1 MRHTDHQRL
10 KRRNITSM
18 LFCAV
23 LCAAMFIAC
32 DPQQAEQTGSL
43 HLSIASSARYQSRN
57 INPNGTAPLTIATYS
72 VSGEGPQGKVLAT
85 VVTDH
90 PDLTINGLLVGNWTF
105 HVTAYNAAGKPLVT
119 GTVDTYVTASSNSV
133 DMTMDEAVGTGTMQI
148 SYTWN
153 TDQTS
158 PGATLSISM
167 EDPAGTVT
175 QHSPTSVDEAT
186 GTASFNLS
194 LAAGFHTLR
203 TLLQSGADILSGK
216 AETIRIIEGTVSSGI
231 IALDIGGEVDA
242 FTLTI
247 INNTLAPI
255 QGSIACLPVSPVKGG
270 TATLTYTPTLPAGIL
285 ATDLSS
291 QWYFEGQPIAGA
303 TTFILPIQTVLA
315 GTHRYDIVIRHP
327 LQGSIGSTGALIA
340 VPSTAIVVTPITL

>member
-1 MRHTDHQRL
+1 MRHTVNVQSKGRS
-10 KRRNITSM
+10 IFSM
-18 LFCAV
+18 LFCAF
-23 LCAAMFIAC
+23 LCAAMFTAC
-32 DPQQAEQTGSL
+32 DPQQTDKTGSL
-43 HLSIASSARYQSRN
+43 HLSFASSERYQSRN
-57 INPNGTAPLTIATYS
+57 INPTGTSPLAIATYS

-90 PDLTINGLLVGNWTF
+90 PDLNINGLLVGNWTF
-105 HVTAYNAAGKPLVT
+105 HVTAYNSAGKPLVT
-119 GTVDTYVTASSNSV
+119 GSVDTYVTASSNSV
-133 DMTMDEAVGTGTMQI
+133 DMIMDEAVGTGTMQI

-158 PGATLSISM
+158 SGATISISM
-167 EDPAGTVT
+167 ENPAGTVS
-175 QHSPTSVDEAT
+175 QHSPTAMNEAA
-186 GTASFNLS
+186 GTATFNLS

-203 TLLQSGADILSGK
+203 TTLLSGTDILSGK
-216 AETIRIIEGTVSSGI
+216 AETIRIIDGTVTSGT

-247 INNTLAPI
+247 INNTVAPI
-255 QGSIACLPVSPVKGG
+255 QGSIACVPVSPVKGG

-285 ATDLSS
+285 ATDLSA
-291 QWYFEGQPIAGA
+291 QWYFEGQPIVGA
-303 TTFILPIQTVLA
+303 TTFTLPIATVLA

-340 VPSTAIVVTPITL
+340 VPSTAIVVTPIIL